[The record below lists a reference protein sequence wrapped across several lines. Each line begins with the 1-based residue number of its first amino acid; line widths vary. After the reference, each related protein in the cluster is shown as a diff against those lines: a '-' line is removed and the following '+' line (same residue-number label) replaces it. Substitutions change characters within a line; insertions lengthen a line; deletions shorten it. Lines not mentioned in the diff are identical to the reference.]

1 MGWHRRNAAR
11 LRARQRRE
19 RAAIY
24 LTSRGA
30 ESVVDGSVD
39 DVEKRARAVFAA
51 GSRVLGK
58 IVNQK

>member
-11 LRARQRRE
+11 LPGCGRGSGRSGDTG
-19 RAAIY
+19 IY
-24 LTSRGA
+24 LTRRGA

-51 GSRVLGK
+51 GSSCSAGS
-58 IVNQK
+58 